1 MVTDARWL
9 MRGTY
14 RRTARSA
21 PRWTILPAREGAR
34 HADRRTMRWRLV
46 LVGLSV
52 AGSVVSIAS
61 LLAGHW
67 TVALRLLLAT
77 LVILGG
83 LLLQAVL

>member
-1 MVTDARWL
+1 MVDERDL
-9 MRGTY
+9 PEDGTVGAALDHP
-14 RRTARSA
+14 T
-21 PRWTILPAREGAR
+21 AREGAR